1 MSAPGPQPPPSEITA
16 EWTVHAQ
23 LTLSSVPSASSA
35 STTSNNNSSSRPSD
49 VVPPP
54 SEGCTEGE
62 PGSVPG
68 RNPGGDGA
76 DSNLPT
82 PPPPPAAA
90 SATSSSNSGAVGNPV
105 KVVYKFSTA
114 DHPLQQK
121 PSSTVLSTGP
131 LPGGGAGG
139 GSKSNVIFNT
149 DPSSP
154 SSPSVTL
161 AQVIFAFEI
170 LSSTR
175 RVCGTFCRPHQ
186 RVGRCRCYSGHFGCK
201 TAHANTHPLTC
212 LFFLNLPIG
221 VFWCILLC
229 VPE

>member
-1 MSAPGPQPPPSEITA
+1 MSTPGPQQPPSEITA

-23 LTLSSVPSASSA
+23 LTLSSVPSAF
-35 STTSNNNSSSRPSD
+35 TTSNNNTSNSSSHPSD
-49 VVPPP
+49 GVPPP

-62 PGSVPG
+62 PGPVPG

-175 RVCGTFCRPHQ
+175 RVCVEHFVVLTSASEG
-186 RVGRCRCYSGHFGCK
+186 VGVIRGILDAKQH
-201 TAHANTHPLTC
+201 THPLTC